1 MGSDETR
8 AKITVNDTLTIKQVL
23 QGVWRDFDVQGVSLE
38 ADGDRLLIASNLQEA
53 LDTYQRIE
61 APSRALRE
69 KMSFVLWNQGVQRLG
84 RSLATIVQRPR
95 KTGLLWSCEHS
106 QQRCFAQ
113 AQTMSTFPSWWIAC
127 WREGMSFPMR
137 TCCWHR
143 RSTVQSSHGWIGQ
156 MALRCTRPVAIRQSV
171 LSKR

>member
-61 APSRALRE
+61 APTTCTVTTTRVATRA
-69 KMSFVLWNQGVQRLG
+69 
-84 RSLATIVQRPR
+84 PR
-95 KTGLLWSCEHS
+95 MPTP
-106 QQRCFAQ
+106 R
-113 AQTMSTFPSWWIAC
+113 
-127 WREGMSFPMR
+127 
-137 TCCWHR
+137 
-143 RSTVQSSHGWIGQ
+143 
-156 MALRCTRPVAIRQSV
+156 
-171 LSKR
+171 